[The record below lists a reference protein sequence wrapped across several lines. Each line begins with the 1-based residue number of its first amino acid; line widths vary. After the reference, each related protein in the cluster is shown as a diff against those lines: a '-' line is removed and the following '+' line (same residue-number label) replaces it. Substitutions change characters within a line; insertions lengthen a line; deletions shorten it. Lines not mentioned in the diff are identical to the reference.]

1 MVRGGPKMRRNWFII
16 SIITIITLGGS
27 FYYVDLK
34 HKEASVPVATHTQAA
49 GQPDQG
55 NTITLVAAG
64 DCLMHDSQ
72 ILSGKQNDGS
82 YSFDTFFT
90 EVKALINEGD
100 YSSTNFEAPM
110 AGPSRGFK
118 GYPVFNSPD
127 AAATAFKE
135 AGFDLVV
142 TANNHIMDQ
151 GIQGAMRTMQV
162 LHNAGLD
169 TVGTREKPE
178 ESRWLIKDVNGVR
191 VGYLAY
197 SYSTNGIP
205 IPQGYQYFYN
215 FLDKN
220 TILEDIKAVRPQVD
234 VLLLV
239 LHWGVEYT
247 PKPTAEQRA
256 AARQFLEA
264 GADAILGSHPHVIQ
278 TMEVLKVRGQDKFV
292 IYGMG
297 NFISN
302 QQGQER
308 NSGIV
313 LKLKF
318 HKDASQGKTLLQEVS
333 YTPTYSHHYQVEGK
347 TKFRVVPIEQTI
359 AKIKNGQEKI
369 FSSRDLPLLQAVLAD
384 TKSRLGPEF
393 KAAW

>member
-1 MVRGGPKMRRNWFII
+1 MRRNWVIVSVI
-16 SIITIITLGGS
+16 VIITLGCG
-27 FYYVDLK
+27 FYFVHSRY
-34 HKEASVPVATHTQAA
+34 KEASVPVATQTQIP
-49 GQPDQG
+49 GQTGQE

-72 ILSGKQNDGS
+72 ILSGKQKDSS

-90 EVKALINEGD
+90 EVRDLINEGD

-110 AGPSRGFK
+110 AGPSRGYK
-118 GYPVFNSPD
+118 GYPMFNSPD
-127 AAATAFKE
+127 AAAATFKE

-151 GIQGAMRTMQV
+151 GIQGALRTMRV

-169 TVGTREKPE
+169 TVGTREKPG
-178 ESRWLIKDVNGVR
+178 ESRWLIKDINGIK

-197 SYSTNGIP
+197 SYSTNGIA
-205 IPQGYQYFYN
+205 IPKGYEYFYN
-215 FLDKN
+215 YLNKAQ
-220 TILEDIKAVRPQVD
+220 IMEDIKTVRPQVD
-234 VLLLV
+234 VLVLV

-256 AARQFLEA
+256 LARQVLEA
-264 GADAILGSHPHVIQ
+264 GADTILGSHPHVIQ
-278 TMEVLKVRGQDKFV
+278 TMEVLQVGGQDKFV

-302 QQGQER
+302 QEGPER

-313 LKLKF
+313 LKLKY

-333 YTPTYSHHYQVEGK
+333 YSPTYSHHYQVGGE
-347 TKFRVVPIEQTI
+347 TRFRVVPIEETI
-359 AKIKNGQEKI
+359 AKINNGQEAV
-369 FSSRDLPLLQAVLAD
+369 FSTGDLPLLQAVLAD
-384 TKSRLGPEF
+384 TKSRLGPGF
-393 KAAW
+393 KAAR